1 VNESLKAALDCA
13 QDLANQPE
21 LVIGSIAAKQHL
33 LALAAAINSSAC
45 FRNANLK
52 GRETFCL
59 SSEDALAPDVIDDWA
74 DRARLVGVNQVE
86 GGRRAAHRRPVARVR
101 LREGADVNCMYI
113 S

>member
-1 VNESLKAALDCA
+1 MNESLKAALDCA

-21 LVIGSIAAKQHL
+21 LVIGIVAKQHIL
-33 LALAAAINSSAC
+33 TLAAVINSSAC

-74 DRARLVGVNQVE
+74 DRARLVGVNQAKVDDA
-86 GGRRAAHRRPVARVR
+86 RRIADRWRAFDYAR
-101 LREGADVNCMYI
+101 EPT
-113 S
+113 